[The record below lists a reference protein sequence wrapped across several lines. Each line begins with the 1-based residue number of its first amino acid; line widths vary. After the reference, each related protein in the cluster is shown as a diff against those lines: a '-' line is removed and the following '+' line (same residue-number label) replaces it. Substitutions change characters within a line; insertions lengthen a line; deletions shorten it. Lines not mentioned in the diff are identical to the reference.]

1 MPNELTQDK
10 EKWGKLVKQI
20 KDVNTNFDA
29 ETRQEVF
36 DSLINKKL
44 SYFLSIFV
52 SDDGNIDDDEYELLE
67 WLMNDLYD
75 TKSEDKYFKRIFNM
89 MH

>member
-1 MPNELTQDK
+1 MSNELTQDK
-10 EKWGKLVKQI
+10 EKWEKLVKQI
-20 KDVNTNFDA
+20 KDVNENFD
-29 ETRQEVF
+29 EGTRQAVF
-36 DSLINKKL
+36 ESLLNKKL
-44 SYFLSIFV
+44 SYFLTIFV

-75 TKSEDKYFKRIFNM
+75 SKSEDKYVKRIFNM

>member
-1 MPNELTQDK
+1 MPNELTPDK
-10 EKWGKLVKQI
+10 EKWEKLVKQI

-29 ETRQEVF
+29 ETRQAVF

-75 TKSEDKYFKRIFNM
+75 TKSEDKYIKRITNM